1 MTHVISIYIKH
12 FTQHLHLSSDT
23 LHNIVID
30 LLKFSNCKWQM
41 QLNPDM
47 ESTTSD
53 TFTRCEGQW
62 LWGIFYFLRQKYQT
76 KKKQSAPMSVP
87 IHIHYFYLLTT
98 VINTNAHVLLLLL
111 IKCIIFAI
119 TNFLIDMVPLF
130 LT

>member
-1 MTHVISIYIKH
+1 MR
-12 FTQHLHLSSDT
+12 
-23 LHNIVID
+23 D
-30 LLKFSNCKWQM
+30 LL
-41 QLNPDM
+41 LPTAEVPDK
-47 ESTTSD
+47 EETV
-53 TFTRCEGQW
+53 G
-62 LWGIFYFLRQKYQT
+62 
-76 KKKQSAPMSVP
+76 PMSVP